1 MKLLSDFLEQIS
13 SNLGISRF
21 DGETQAAD
29 RVNSK
34 LRVIKERRS
43 RESRWVKKGYVR
55 RWKL

>member
-13 SNLGISRF
+13 SNLRISRF

-43 RESRWVKKGYVR
+43 RESRWVKKVYVR

>member
-43 RESRWVKKGYVR
+43 RESRWVKKVYVR